1 MKVKLEENKDF
12 CTYVSAGQ
20 KSAVMLLTLKSHD
33 ATSVSFP
40 IIPIKLGKVSVKVSV
55 AAEHADVSLQAQF
68 GTVVASDVVLRKILV
83 VVSLIKFLSCFVHSC
98 KKNCIAAR
106 I

>member
-12 CTYVSAGQ
+12 CTYVPAGQ
-20 KSAVMLLTLKSHD
+20 KSAVLLLTLKSHD

-55 AAEHADVSLQAQF
+55 TAEQAQF
-68 GTVVASDVVLRKILV
+68 GTVVASDVVLRNILV
-83 VVSLIKFLSCFVHSC
+83 VVSLIK
-98 KKNCIAAR
+98 I
-106 I
+106 

>member
-12 CTYVSAGQ
+12 CTYVPAGQ
-20 KSAVMLLTLKSHD
+20 KSAVMLLTLNSHD

-55 AAEHADVSLQAQF
+55 AAEHADASLQAQF

-83 VVSLIKFLSCFVHSC
+83 VVSLIKFLSYFVHSC
-98 KKNCIAAR
+98 KKNCMAAR

>member
-1 MKVKLEENKDF
+1 MTSDFLIMSFFKVKVKLEENKDL
-12 CTYVSAGQ
+12 CTYVPAGQ

-55 AAEHADVSLQAQF
+55 TAEHPDVSLQAQF
-68 GTVVASDVVLRKILV
+68 GTVVASDVVLRNILV
-83 VVSLIKFLSCFVHSC
+83 VVSLMKI
-98 KKNCIAAR
+98 
-106 I
+106 